1 MQASF
6 QISGSRDHEFAQL
19 RRDLKAVHTLLP
31 QLWSAVNGKPVE
43 PASFPW
49 LQRLEHNVLP
59 ALDFDLPVLLV
70 AICGGGST
78 GKSTLLNTLA
88 QRKISEVGFKAG
100 LTRRVLLCGHPDVLE
115 GAELTGALL
124 HHLPEAPVA
133 WRSPDD
139 ALTGGPPLFA
149 LSDTIPRHLLLIDT
163 PDFDTGEG
171 GRLINRAKA
180 EPILRTSEVMVYVFT
195 NAVYNNLSNTLFMAE
210 TVGGIGGRDVILVY
224 RISRAAPDEEVLE
237 HCRVVSRRLYK
248 VPTDE
253 ELPGGFPPQVLGI
266 YRTHESDRVAHGRAK
281 PRLIPVGEITG
292 GKSIEDLLHSLNVA
306 EIKRRVFAADLRE
319 IHNDANEMLRQAHS
333 EARAIEIYRQTLQY
347 AMAQDAAEAL
357 QAFPIQE
364 AIGLTIKLFLET
376 SPAHVKVLRWFGGT
390 VSYLVRGAIRAGQ
403 AVYRWTRGDAADQ
416 ASEPDV
422 EEKLT
427 HDLLAA
433 ANGLRNR
440 LMDDQLIVRVPVGDP
455 LVGEVRRT
463 QAESGSP
470 KREPLIETVEPG
482 TLNLHVPVPDIIMQR
497 QGDILE
503 QDWERIAGVIRSV
516 VPSLAGLPLD
526 IEAELRG
533 LIAQLRGKMSWQE
546 KALETVFA
554 LLPSLPPLLAVA
566 YVLVTKTPP
575 PVGTGLWIRVRAL
588 FGVNDLWALV
598 SLPPSLD
605 LSNAE
610 RKQLED
616 LIAPVFQL
624 WFERRLKAVIRLF
637 EHTICKPIIGALAQV
652 PDSVDSRFDAVESA
666 LMRLGDN
673 R

>member
-1 MQASF
+1 MMNTGDATGNQ
-6 QISGSRDHEFAQL
+6 EFAQF
-19 RRDLKAVHTLLP
+19 RQDLKVLRTRLP
-31 QLWSAVNGKPVE
+31 ELWSAVNGTPIE
-43 PASFPW
+43 PGGFPW

-59 ALDFDLPVLLV
+59 AMDFNLPVLLV

-88 QRKISEVGFKAG
+88 RKKLSEVGFKAG
-100 LTRRVLLCGHPDVLE
+100 LTHRVLLCGHPDVLE
-115 GAELTGALL
+115 GAELAGALL
-124 HHLPEAPVA
+124 HRLPEAPVA

-139 ALTGGPPLFA
+139 ALADGPPLFA
-149 LSDTIPRHLLLIDT
+149 LSDTVPRHLLLIDT

-180 EPILRTSEVMVYVFT
+180 EPILRTSEVIIYVFT
-195 NAVYNNLSNTLFMAE
+195 NTVYNNLSNTLFMAE

-237 HCRVVSRRLYK
+237 HCRVVSRKLYR
-248 VPTDE
+248 VSPEVEFAD
-253 ELPGGFPPQVLGI
+253 GFPPQILGI
-266 YRTHESDRVAHGRAK
+266 YRMHESDRVAQGRAR
-281 PRLIPVGEITG
+281 PRLIPVGDITG
-292 GKSIEDLLHSLNVA
+292 ERSIEDLLGGLNVA

-319 IHNDANEMLRQAHS
+319 IQAEAGEMLRQARD
-333 EARAIEIYRQTLQY
+333 EAVAIDLYRQTLRH
-347 AMAQDAAEAL
+347 AMAQDAAGAL

-364 AIGLTIKLFLET
+364 AVGLTVRLFLET
-376 SPAHVKVLRWFGGT
+376 SPVHVKVLRWFGGA
-390 VSYLVRGAIRAGQ
+390 VSHVVRGAVRAGG
-403 AVYRWTRGDAADQ
+403 AVYRWIRGDTAAQ
-416 ASEPDV
+416 ASEPDA
-422 EEKLT
+422 EEKLS

-440 LMDDQLIVRVPVGDP
+440 LMDDQLIIRVPVGDT
-455 LVGEVRRT
+455 LVGRVRRT
-463 QAESGSP
+463 LAESRATRP
-470 KREPLIETVEPG
+470 AVLIETVEPG
-482 TLNLHVPVPDIIMQR
+482 ALNLHVPVPAIVTQR

-503 QDWERIAGVIRSV
+503 QDWEKIAGIMRRAVS
-516 VPSLAGLPLD
+516 SLAGLPPD

-533 LIAQLRGKMSWQE
+533 LVAQLRGQMRWQE
-546 KALETVFA
+546 RALETVFA

-575 PVGTGLWIRVRAL
+575 PAGTGIWIKVRSF

-598 SLPPSLD
+598 SLPPSVD

-610 RKQLED
+610 RKQLEE

-624 WFERRLKAVIRLF
+624 WFERRLRAVVGLF
-637 EHTICKPIIGALAQV
+637 ERTICRPIIGALARA
-652 PDSVDSRFDAVESA
+652 PDSSDPRFDAIGLAVQ
-666 LMRLGDN
+666 RLGGN